1 MGYSVTSWLSANFR
15 VVARN
20 VVVYSASDQ
29 PSVPY
34 DKPCFSV
41 LLQNSLDALH
51 LHETSVAFHFQDE
64 AIALQFPLKN
74 PELGMGWCWLILRDW
89 GEFL

>member
-1 MGYSVTSWLSANFR
+1 MRYSVTISLSAKLP
-15 VVARN
+15 VVATN
-20 VVVYSASDQ
+20 VVVYSASHQ

-34 DKPCFSV
+34 DKPRFSA
-41 LLQNSLDALH
+41 LLHNSLDALY

-74 PELGMGWCWLILRDW
+74 PELGMGCA
-89 GEFL
+89 G